1 MGRFF
6 LFIEGMHAPLVHFD
20 ALRFTYG
27 EDQIFEF
34 GTASIAPGE
43 IVVMVGPSGAG
54 KSTLMRLLRG
64 ELEPLSGSVS
74 IDGAPVETR
83 KKRLVLDEKKAGWV
97 PQLDDLQGMLAVEE
111 NIGHHILRLDEEE
124 REHRIKSLMEA
135 MCLTAFAGQT
145 TKTLSGGQRQR
156 VSIAKAMA
164 GEPPVL
170 LMDESLAQLDL
181 RTKSAILLDMKAM
194 IKRSKSAA
202 LLVLHDPSD
211 ALLVADTLWVVR
223 DGKLVQTGSPN
234 AIISNPAH
242 HEIAGLFDYINVV
255 PLALEVPGPWRE
267 EQGVKW
273 LYAHDLPVLDAE
285 VLDRMETPS
294 GPIIVYQYQ
303 SHRLLKK

>member
-1 MGRFF
+1 M
-6 LFIEGMHAPLVHFD
+6 ETPLVQFD
-20 ALRFTYG
+20 ALRFAYG
-27 EDQIFEF
+27 EDEIFEF
-34 GTASIAPGE
+34 GGADIQPGE

-74 IDGAPVETR
+74 IGGTPVETR

-97 PQLDDLQGMLAVEE
+97 PQLDDLQSMLTIEE
-111 NIGHHILRLDEEE
+111 NIAHHILRMDEEE
-124 REHRIKSLMEA
+124 RKARVEELMQS
-135 MCLTAFAGQT
+135 MNLTPFAGQIIR
-145 TKTLSGGQRQR
+145 TLSGGQRQR

-164 GEPPVL
+164 GDPSVL

-202 LLVLHDPSD
+202 LLVLHDPAD
-211 ALLVADTLWVVR
+211 ALLVADKLWVIR
-223 DGKLVQTGSPN
+223 DGKLVQSGTPN
-234 AIISNPAH
+234 AIIADPAH

-255 PLALEVPGPWRE
+255 PVDLKVPGPWRE

-273 LYAHDLPVLDAE
+273 LYAHDLPALDTE

-294 GPIIVYQYQ
+294 GPILVYQYQ
-303 SHRLLKK
+303 NHRLLKK

>member
-1 MGRFF
+1 M
-6 LFIEGMHAPLVHFD
+6 ETPLVQFD
-20 ALRFTYG
+20 ALRFAYG
-27 EDQIFEF
+27 EDEIFEF
-34 GTASIAPGE
+34 GGADIQPGE

-74 IDGAPVETR
+74 IGGTPVETR

-97 PQLDDLQGMLAVEE
+97 PQLDDLQSMLTIEE
-111 NIGHHILRLDEEE
+111 NIAHHILRMDEEE
-124 REHRIKSLMEA
+124 RKARVEELMQS
-135 MCLTAFAGQT
+135 MNLTPFAGQIT
-145 TKTLSGGQRQR
+145 RTLSGGQRQR

-164 GEPPVL
+164 GDPSVL

-202 LLVLHDPSD
+202 LLVLHDPAD
-211 ALLVADTLWVVR
+211 ALLVADKLWVIR
-223 DGKLVQTGSPN
+223 DGKLVQSGTPN
-234 AIISNPAH
+234 AIIADPAH

-255 PLALEVPGPWRE
+255 PVDLKVPGPWRE

-273 LYAHDLPVLDAE
+273 LYAHDLPALDTE
-285 VLDRMETPS
+285 ILDRMETPS
-294 GPIIVYQYQ
+294 GPILVYQYQ
-303 SHRLLKK
+303 NHRLLKK

>member
-1 MGRFF
+1 M
-6 LFIEGMHAPLVHFD
+6 ETPLVQFD
-20 ALRFTYG
+20 ALRFAYG
-27 EDQIFEF
+27 EDEIFEF
-34 GTASIAPGE
+34 GGADIQPGE

-74 IDGAPVETR
+74 IGGTPVETR

-97 PQLDDLQGMLAVEE
+97 PQLDDLQSMLTIEE
-111 NIGHHILRLDEEE
+111 NIAHHILRMDEEE
-124 REHRIKSLMEA
+124 RKARVEELMQS
-135 MCLTAFAGQT
+135 MNLTPFAGQIT
-145 TKTLSGGQRQR
+145 RTLSGGQRQR

-164 GEPPVL
+164 GDPSVL

-202 LLVLHDPSD
+202 LLVLHDPAD
-211 ALLVADTLWVVR
+211 ALLVADKLWVIR
-223 DGKLVQTGSPN
+223 DGKLVQSGTPN
-234 AIISNPAH
+234 AIIADPAH

-255 PLALEVPGPWRE
+255 PVDLKVPGPWRE

-273 LYAHDLPVLDAE
+273 LYAHDLPALDTE
-285 VLDRMETPS
+285 ILDRMETPS
-294 GPIIVYQYQ
+294 GSILVYQYQ
-303 SHRLLKK
+303 NHRLLKK

>member
-1 MGRFF
+1 MQT
-6 LFIEGMHAPLVHFD
+6 PLVQFD
-20 ALRFTYG
+20 ALRFAYG
-27 EDQIFEF
+27 EDDIFKF
-34 GTASIAPGE
+34 GSASIQPGE

-74 IDGAPVETR
+74 ISGDPVETR

-97 PQLDDLQGMLAVEE
+97 PQLDDLQSMLTIEE
-111 NIGHHILRLDEEE
+111 NIAHHILRMDEPE
-124 REHRIKSLMEA
+124 REARVEELMRS
-135 MCLTAFAGQT
+135 MNLTSFSGQIT
-145 TKTLSGGQRQR
+145 RTLSGGQRQR

-164 GEPPVL
+164 GDPPVL

-267 EQGVKW
+267 EHGVKW

-294 GPIIVYQYQ
+294 GPILVYQFQ
-303 SHRLLKK
+303 NHRLLKK

>member
-1 MGRFF
+1 M
-6 LFIEGMHAPLVHFD
+6 ETPLVQFD
-20 ALRFTYG
+20 ALRFAYG
-27 EDQIFEF
+27 EDEIFEF
-34 GTASIAPGE
+34 GGADIQPGE

-74 IDGAPVETR
+74 IGGTPVETR

-97 PQLDDLQGMLAVEE
+97 PQLDDLQSMLTIEE
-111 NIGHHILRLDEEE
+111 NIAHHILRMDEEE
-124 REHRIKSLMEA
+124 RKARVEELMQS
-135 MCLTAFAGQT
+135 MNLTPFAGQIIR
-145 TKTLSGGQRQR
+145 TLSGGQRQR

-164 GEPPVL
+164 GDPSVL

-202 LLVLHDPSD
+202 LLVLHDPAD
-211 ALLVADTLWVVR
+211 ALLVADKLWVIR
-223 DGKLVQTGSPN
+223 DGKLVQSGTPN
-234 AIISNPAH
+234 AIIADPAH

-255 PLALEVPGPWRE
+255 PVDLKVPGPWRE

-273 LYAHDLPVLDAE
+273 LYAHDLPALDTE
-285 VLDRMETPS
+285 ILDRMETPS
-294 GPIIVYQYQ
+294 GPILVYQYQ
-303 SHRLLKK
+303 NHRLLKN

>member
-1 MGRFF
+1 MQT
-6 LFIEGMHAPLVHFD
+6 PLVQFD
-20 ALRFTYG
+20 ALRFAYG
-27 EDQIFEF
+27 EDEFFEF
-34 GTASIAPGE
+34 GSAAIQPGE

-74 IDGAPVETR
+74 INGTPVETR
-83 KKRLVLDEKKAGWV
+83 KKRLVLDETKAGWV
-97 PQLDDLQGMLAVEE
+97 PQLDDLQRMLSIED

-124 REHRIKSLMEA
+124 RVARVEHLMQS
-135 MCLTAFAGQT
+135 MNLTPYAGQIIH
-145 TKTLSGGQRQR
+145 TLSGGQRQR

-164 GEPPVL
+164 GNPPVL

-267 EQGVKW
+267 EHGVKW
-273 LYAHDLPVLDAE
+273 LYAHDLPVLDAA